1 MSQLSQANT
10 YKIHVKVIEE
20 FYELKT
26 LLSQT
31 DKKKLFVG
39 IGNVLKTDDGTGV
52 YISRKIMERDS
63 VSSLTAETS
72 IENYIGK
79 INRLNPDIL
88 ILIDCVDMKLAPGS
102 FKLLTLSQIQ
112 DITFNTHNISLRR
125 LSEFF
130 RMHVLILGI
139 QPEKI
144 EFGENISYLVK
155 TVANK
160 IIKQINKQEV
170 YHGCTISL

>member
-1 MSQLSQANT
+1 MPKLSEANT
-10 YKIHVKVIEE
+10 YKIYVKVFE
-20 FYELKT
+20 ELKSVLT
-26 LLSQT
+26 QK

-39 IGNVLKTDDGTGV
+39 IGNVLKSDDGTGV
-52 YISRKIMERDS
+52 YISRKIKERGS
-63 VSSLTAETS
+63 ISSLTVETS

-79 INRLNPDIL
+79 INSLNPDIL
-88 ILIDCVDMKLAPGS
+88 ILIDCVDMKLPPGS

-112 DITFNTHNISLRR
+112 DLTFNTHNISLRR
-125 LSEFF
+125 LAEFF
-130 RMHVLILGI
+130 GMQVFILGI

-144 EFGENISYLVK
+144 EFGENISYLVR